1 MCIIFVS
8 SCVCVHVC
16 VCVCMLSH
24 VQLFATPCTVA
35 HQAPLSMEFSRQ
47 EYWSGLP
54 FPTPRDLPDPG
65 IKPLSPAFP
74 ALAGRFFTASAT
86 WEVPHIFI
94 VLHKIFSSV
103 QFSSLVVSDSLRPHG
118 PQHARLPCPSPSPGA
133 YSNSCP
139 RKAYE
144 RRDQPSHPLS
154 TPSPPAFNLSQHPDL
169 F

>member
-118 PQHARLPCPSPSPGA
+118 PQHARLPCPSPIPRA
-133 YSNSCP
+133 YSNSCASS
-139 RKAYE
+139 R
-144 RRDQPSHPLS
+144 
-154 TPSPPAFNLSQHPDL
+154 
-169 F
+169 

>member
-1 MCIIFVS
+1 
-8 SCVCVHVC
+8 
-16 VCVCMLSH
+16 MLSH

-35 HQAPLSMEFSRQ
+35 HQAPLSKEFSRQ

-74 ALAGRFFTASAT
+74 ALAGRFFTTSTT

-103 QFSSLVVSDSLRPHG
+103 QFSSSVVYDSL
-118 PQHARLPCPSPSPGA
+118 
-133 YSNSCP
+133 
-139 RKAYE
+139 
-144 RRDQPSHPLS
+144 
-154 TPSPPAFNLSQHPDL
+154 
-169 F
+169 

>member
-1 MCIIFVS
+1 MHHHLCIFM
-8 SCVCVHVC
+8 CVCACVC

-35 HQAPLSMEFSRQ
+35 HQAPLFMEFSRQ

-74 ALAGRFFTASAT
+74 TLAGRFFTASAT

-118 PQHARLPCPSPSPGA
+118 PQHARLPCPSPIPRA
-133 YSNSCP
+133 YSNSCASS
-139 RKAYE
+139 R
-144 RRDQPSHPLS
+144 
-154 TPSPPAFNLSQHPDL
+154 
-169 F
+169 